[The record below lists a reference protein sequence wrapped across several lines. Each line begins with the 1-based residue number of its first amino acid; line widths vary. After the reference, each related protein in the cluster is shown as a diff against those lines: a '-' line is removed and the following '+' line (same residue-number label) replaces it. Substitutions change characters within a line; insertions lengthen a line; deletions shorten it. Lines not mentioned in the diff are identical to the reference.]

1 MVSDLI
7 SINDVA
13 LAEGDAGT
21 TLFVFTVTRTS
32 GVGIAAVDF
41 VTAPGSADDPGDYN
55 FATGSVVFA
64 DGELTKTVT
73 VGVRGDTNVEPDQD
87 FFVNLSNP
95 LNAMVA
101 DGQGQGLI
109 VNDDTTLPKITVNDV
124 AVIEG
129 NAGTKLLTF
138 SLDLSTKSSSPISV
152 HFATSGQTATAGS
165 DFVGRSGTA
174 VFSPFQVHRT
184 ITIEVKG
191 DTTFEPDETF
201 LLLLSAPTNA
211 TIADGTGVG
220 TIRNDDAAPPPPMPK
235 VFISVNDESDL
246 EGNSG
251 LRPITF
257 KVWLDK
263 ASTKTVGVHF
273 ATANGTATAGS
284 DFNATSGTVTFGAG
298 QTQKLVTVYVKGDTL
313 KEADESFFVNL
324 TSPMNALI
332 AKGQGKG
339 VIKNDD

>member
-1 MVSDLI
+1 
-7 SINDVA
+7 
-13 LAEGDAGT
+13 
-21 TLFVFTVTRTS
+21 
-32 GVGIAAVDF
+32 
-41 VTAPGSADDPGDYN
+41 
-55 FATGSVVFA
+55 VVFA
-64 DGELTKTVT
+64 DGELTRTVT

-95 LNAMVA
+95 LNATID
-101 DGQGQGLI
+101 DGQGRGLI

-152 HFATSGQTATAGS
+152 HFATSSQTATAGS
-165 DFVGRSGTA
+165 DFVGRTGTA
-174 VFSPFQVHRT
+174 QFSPFQAHQT
-184 ITIEVKG
+184 ISIEVKG

-220 TIRNDDAAPPPPMPK
+220 TIRNDDPAPPPMPK
-235 VFISVNDESDL
+235 VFISVNDESDF

-263 ASTKTVGVHF
+263 ASTKTVAVHF

-284 DFNATSGTVTFGAG
+284 DFNAASGTVTFAPG
-298 QTQKLVTVYVKGDTL
+298 QTQKFVTVYVKGDTL
-313 KEADESFFVNL
+313 KEADETFFVNL

-332 AKGQGKG
+332 GKGQGKG